1 MKIRPNILRTRR
13 EAGITLIECI
23 CYFAVFLILSAGA
36 TATFYLTWDRSKAF
50 ISATDDIT
58 AALQAGERWRADV
71 RAASGT
77 ITIEKAPSGIV
88 VTIPEGREE
97 IVYRFNSGEMRRQAG
112 SGGFSALLLPR
123 VVSSEMT
130 LDQRGDVMAWRWE
143 LEVAQRRKETHIPL
157 LFTFEAAQ
165 KTP

>member
-1 MKIRPNILRTRR
+1 MKICNNISRVKKQ
-13 EAGITLIECI
+13 AGIMLVECMS
-23 CYFAVFLILSAGA
+23 YMVVFLILSAVATGA
-36 TATFYLTWDRSKAF
+36 FYLCWDHSKAL

-77 ITIEKAPSGIV
+77 IHIEKAPSGVV

-97 IVYRFNSGEMRRQAG
+97 IVYRFSSGEVRRQAG

-123 VVSSEMT
+123 VVSSEMSP
-130 LDQRGDVMAWRWE
+130 DVRGNVKAWRWE
-143 LEVAQRRKETHIPL
+143 LEMAQRRKETHIPL

-165 KTP
+165 KSP